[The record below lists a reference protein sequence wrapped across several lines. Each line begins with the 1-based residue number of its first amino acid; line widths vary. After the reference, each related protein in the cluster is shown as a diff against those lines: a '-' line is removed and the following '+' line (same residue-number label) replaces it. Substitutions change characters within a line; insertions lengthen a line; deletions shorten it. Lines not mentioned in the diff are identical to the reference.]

1 MRVHIFEKH
10 RANAQ
15 DFSIMLPVAVAVMLL
30 CKQVGRFDGI
40 NTAVTVTLDVEAA
53 KTQLIFSMSMVAGLV
68 VGHWLT

>member
-1 MRVHIFEKH
+1 
-10 RANAQ
+10 
-15 DFSIMLPVAVAVMLL
+15 MLPVAVAVMLL